1 MSIKKEGHM
10 ARYELP
16 DLDYDYSALAPHIS
30 GEINELHYT
39 KHHAAYV
46 KGSNDTL
53 DKLAEARDTGDF
65 GNIVGLETTLAF
77 NLAGHANHVVWWK
90 ILSPEGGDKPTGELA
105 AAIDDAFGSFDKF
118 KAQFTAVST
127 TIQGNGW
134 GALSWDPLG
143 KTLITQQLRD
153 HHNNLIL
160 PTTPI
165 LLVDVWEHAFY
176 LDYKNVKP
184 KYVEALWNI
193 FNWAEISKRFDNAV
207 AGGNG
212 LLLS

>member
-1 MSIKKEGHM
+1 M

-16 DLDYDYSALAPHIS
+16 DLDYDYGALAPHIS
-30 GEINELHYT
+30 GEINELHHS

-46 KGSNDTL
+46 KGANDTL
-53 DKLAEARDTGDF
+53 DKLAEAREKGDF
-65 GNIVGLETTLAF
+65 GSIVGLETTLAF

-105 AAIDDAFGSFDKF
+105 AAIDEAFGSFDKF
-118 KAQFTAVST
+118 QAQFTAVAT

-134 GALSWDPLG
+134 AALSWDPIG

-160 PTTPI
+160 PTVPV

-176 LDYKNVKP
+176 LDYKNVKAD
-184 KYVEALWNI
+184 YVKALWNI
-193 FNWAEISKRFDNAV
+193 YNWGEISKRFDNAV
-207 AGGNG
+207 SGGNG
-212 LLLS
+212 LLV

>member
-1 MSIKKEGHM
+1 M

-16 DLDYDYSALAPHIS
+16 ELDYDYGALAPHIS
-30 GEINELHYT
+30 AQINELHYT

-46 KGSNDTL
+46 KGANDTL
-53 DKLAEARDTGDF
+53 DKLAEAREKGDF
-65 GNIVGLETTLAF
+65 GGIVGLETTLAF

-90 ILSPEGGDKPTGELA
+90 ILSPEGGDRPTGELA
-105 AAIDDAFGSFDKF
+105 AAIDEAFGSWDKF
-118 KAQFTAVST
+118 QAQFSAVAT

-134 GALSWDPLG
+134 AALSWDPVG

-160 PTTPI
+160 PTVPI

-176 LDYKNVKP
+176 LDYKNVKAD
-184 KYVEALWNI
+184 YVKALWNVY
-193 FNWAEISKRFDNAV
+193 NWGEIGKRFDNAV
-207 AGGNG
+207 TGGNG
-212 LLLS
+212 LLL

>member
-1 MSIKKEGHM
+1 M

-16 DLDYDYSALAPHIS
+16 DLDYDYGALAPHIS
-30 GEINELHYT
+30 GQINELHHT
-39 KHHAAYV
+39 KHHATYV
-46 KGSNDTL
+46 KGANDTL
-53 DKLAEARDTGDF
+53 DKIAEARDKGDF
-65 GNIVGLETTLAF
+65 GSIVGLETTLAF

-105 AAIDDAFGSFDKF
+105 TAIDDAFGSFDKF
-118 KAQFTAVST
+118 QAQFTAVAT

-134 GALSWDPLG
+134 AALSWDPIG

-160 PTTPI
+160 ATVPV

-176 LDYKNVKP
+176 LDYKNVKAD
-184 KYVEALWNI
+184 YVKALWNI
-193 FNWAEISKRFDNAV
+193 YNWGEISKRFDNAV
-207 AGGNG
+207 SGGNG
-212 LLLS
+212 LLL

>member
-1 MSIKKEGHM
+1 MW
-10 ARYELP
+10 
-16 DLDYDYSALAPHIS
+16 
-30 GEINELHYT
+30 
-39 KHHAAYV
+39 
-46 KGSNDTL
+46 
-53 DKLAEARDTGDF
+53 
-65 GNIVGLETTLAF
+65 
-77 NLAGHANHVVWWK
+77 AGWLSLVRVLGK

-134 GALSWDPLG
+134 GALSWDPIG

-153 HHNNLIL
+153 HHNNLVL

-184 KYVEALWNI
+184 DYVKALWNI

-207 AGGNG
+207 SGGNG

>member
-1 MSIKKEGHM
+1 M

-16 DLDYDYSALAPHIS
+16 DLDYDYGALAPHIS
-30 GEINELHYT
+30 GQINELHHS
-39 KHHAAYV
+39 KHHATYV
-46 KGSNDTL
+46 KGANDTL
-53 DKLAEARDTGDF
+53 DKLAEARDKGDF
-65 GNIVGLETTLAF
+65 GSIVGLETTLAF

-105 AAIDDAFGSFDKF
+105 SAIDEAFGSFDKF
-118 KAQFTAVST
+118 QAQFNAVAT

-134 GALSWDPLG
+134 AALSWDPVG

-160 PTTPI
+160 PTVPI

-176 LDYKNVKP
+176 LDYKNVKAD
-184 KYVEALWNI
+184 YVKALWNVY
-193 FNWAEISKRFDNAV
+193 NWAEISKRFDNAV
-207 AGGNG
+207 SGGNG
-212 LLLS
+212 LLL